1 MDRID
6 QRPAIERAAE
16 TLAALCLGG
25 AVAFCIF
32 HMVPLAGAILAATAA
47 VGGVASAIGGYALLR
62 LVDPGRGEAELSFL
76 PTEFEEPGEDELLLD
91 DPIAPL
97 DPESRVV
104 QLFQREQPDPLPEP
118 GELVARIAD
127 YLGSNRAPA
136 LPAPEPARNDA
147 SAALHAA
154 LADIRRSLA

>member
-1 MDRID
+1 MDKTD
-6 QRPAIERAAE
+6 QCPAVERAAE

-76 PTEFEEPGEDELLLD
+76 PTREF
-91 DPIAPL
+91 AP
-97 DPESRVV
+97 PEVN
-104 QLFQREQPDPLPEP
+104 P
-118 GELVARIAD
+118 
-127 YLGSNRAPA
+127 
-136 LPAPEPARNDA
+136 
-147 SAALHAA
+147 
-154 LADIRRSLA
+154 